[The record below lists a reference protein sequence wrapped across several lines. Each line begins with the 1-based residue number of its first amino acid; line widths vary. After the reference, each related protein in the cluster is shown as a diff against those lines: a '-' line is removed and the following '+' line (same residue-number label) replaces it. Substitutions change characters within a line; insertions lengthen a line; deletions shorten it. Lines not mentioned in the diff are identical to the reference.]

1 MNTVT
6 AQDATMFWLSRRI
19 RNDQFLL
26 YCFAD
31 AGAPTERLREFVAR
45 RVAGIPD
52 LGVRLRELPW
62 NLGYPSWARCDFT
75 ADQFVEH
82 ELAQP
87 DWVHLSDVIGKLLGT
102 GVDAAVRP
110 WRLHIFR
117 GVRGAPGFGDE
128 PALVAVLQISHA
140 LADGRGAALIARSL
154 FAAEPCGADKCEVGS
169 CFVGSPGVGS
179 SGAGSCDADRCE
191 AGSCGTGTYEADK
204 CEAGSCF
211 VGSFGAGSCEA
222 GSCEAGSSERVT
234 AACSGDETAVP
245 PDVRSGHDRGRGRSM
260 ACRVFRQIVALSS
273 ARFGAID
280 RKELRRWLIDV
291 PPLSRMVTA
300 GALGMRVVP
309 AVLSIPPRMALTVV
323 RGFGADRARRRL
335 AELTDAGIV
344 PPPAPSFDPSAVN
357 FRDPSE
363 VAGHRVRMIVCRAD
377 ELRVP
382 GSTVTVVVLTAISV
396 ALTRYLAGRG
406 EPVERLGAQVPMA
419 LPSATLARNNYRSLG
434 IDLHLS
440 EPDLGAR
447 AELIA
452 NELVARRIRAQHPLL
467 NAPER
472 VTAAVPAPLLHRD
485 VARYPVDTVP
495 DSIAGHT
502 VVSSVHRGPA
512 DLYFGGGAVRFTAGF
527 PAIGSVMRLTHG
539 VHGLGDTVT
548 ISLHADA
555 ALPDL
560 DGYTELLRAALSEVR
575 AMCLRH

>member
-1 MNTVT
+1 
-6 AQDATMFWLSRRI
+6 MFWLSRRI

-62 NLGYPSWARCDFT
+62 NLGYPSWVRCAF
-75 ADQFVEH
+75 AAEQFVEH
-82 ELAQP
+82 ELVQP
-87 DWVHLSDVIGKLLGT
+87 DWTHLTDAIGEFLGT

-140 LADGRGAALIARSL
+140 LVDGRGAALIARAL
-154 FAAEPCGADKCEVGS
+154 FAAEPCEVDKCEAGS
-169 CFVGSPGVGS
+169 CSVGSP
-179 SGAGSCDADRCE
+179 E
-191 AGSCGTGTYEADK
+191 AGSCGTG
-204 CEAGSCF
+204 
-211 VGSFGAGSCEA
+211 SCEA
-222 GSCEAGSSERVT
+222 GSCGRGSCDAGSCSASSCATDSCGTGSCSASSCGMDSCGTGSCEQVAAARGGVET
-234 AACSGDETAVP
+234 AAP
-245 PDVRSGHDRGRGRSM
+245 PDTGSGRDSSTGWSM
-260 ACRVFRQIVALSS
+260 ACRVFRQAVALSS
-273 ARFGAID
+273 ARSGASD
-280 RKELRRWLIDV
+280 RKALWRLPIDV
-291 PPLSRMVTA
+291 PPLSRMVAA
-300 GALGMRVVP
+300 GALGIRVVP
-309 AVLSIPPRMALTVV
+309 AVLSIPPRMAQTIV

-335 AELTDAGIV
+335 AELTAAGVV
-344 PPPAPSFDPSAVN
+344 PSAAPSFEPSAVN

-382 GSTVTVVVLTAISV
+382 GSTVTVVVLTAISA
-396 ALTRYLAGRG
+396 ALARYLAGRG

-434 IDLHLS
+434 IDLHIS

-447 AELIA
+447 TELISK
-452 NELVARRIRAQHPLL
+452 ELAARRIRARHPLL

-495 DSIAGHT
+495 ESIAGHT
-502 VVSSVHRGPA
+502 VVSSVHRGAA
-512 DLYFGGGAVRFTAGF
+512 DLFFGGGVVRFTAGF
-527 PAIGSVMRLTHG
+527 PAVGSVMRLTHG

-560 DGYTELLRAALSEVR
+560 DGYAELLRAALSEVR
-575 AMCLRH
+575 AMCLRY